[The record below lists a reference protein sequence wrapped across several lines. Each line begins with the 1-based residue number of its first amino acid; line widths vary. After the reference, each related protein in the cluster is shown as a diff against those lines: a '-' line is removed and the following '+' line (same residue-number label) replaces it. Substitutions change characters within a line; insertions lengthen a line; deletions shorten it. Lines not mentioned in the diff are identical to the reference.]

1 MKPAQFDSLT
11 RYIDMLL
18 DAICVVDKEGHFLYV
33 SAGGERIFG
42 YKPEEMIGRQMLEMV
57 HPDDRERTLQTVA
70 EIMSGVAKIDFENRY
85 IRKDGQVIDLLWS
98 ARWSEADNL
107 RVAVARDITGQK
119 RSQALQ
125 KALFN
130 ISEAAHTQASL
141 PALYQRIHQIIAEL
155 MPVGQ
160 FAIALYD
167 PDTTAVRFPYQNI
180 ETDKLHKLDVA
191 TFCSE
196 VSTKGESQLKQIDDS
211 CEWLGIPL
219 KSQNGVIG
227 SLMVTTDT
235 PRQHFSLSEKTL
247 LEFVSAQVA
256 SAIERKQMLERLHQ
270 LAMYDALTGL
280 PNRQLFDDRVN
291 QALNRA
297 KRQDTQLA
305 LLYLDLD
312 KFKAANDTHGHE
324 VGDRL
329 LVEVARRLAA
339 CVRESDTVTR
349 FGGDE
354 FVILLD
360 AVNNS
365 EVVTPIAEKV
375 LDALAKP
382 YLIETQSIEMAA
394 SIGIAMYP
402 SNGLDETALLRH
414 ADAAMYAAK
423 RQGGNCFK
431 D

>member
-1 MKPAQFDSLT
+1 MQFDSLT

-18 DAICVVDKEGHFLYV
+18 DAICVVDKDGHFLYV

-70 EIMSGVAKIDFENRY
+70 EIMSGQAKTDFENRY

-98 ARWSEADNL
+98 ARWSEPDKM
-107 RVAVARDITGQK
+107 RVAVARDITGHK
-119 RSQALQ
+119 RSEALQ

-130 ISEAAHTQASL
+130 ISEAAHTEDSL

-167 PDTTAVRFPYQNI
+167 PDSAVVTFPYQKI
-180 ETDKLHKLDVA
+180 ETDKLHKLDMVA
-191 TFCSE
+191 FCAE
-196 VSTKGESQLKQIDDS
+196 VSTKGESQLKQLDDS
-211 CEWLGIPL
+211 CAWLGIPL

-227 SLMVTTDT
+227 SLMVTRDA
-235 PRQHFSLSEKTL
+235 PRQHYSFSDQAL

-280 PNRQLFDDRVN
+280 PNRQLFDDRIR

-297 KRQDTQLA
+297 KRHDTQLA

-312 KFKAANDTHGHE
+312 KFKAANDAHGHE

-329 LVEVARRLAA
+329 LVEVAQRLTA
-339 CVRESDTVTR
+339 CVRASDTVAR

-360 AVNNS
+360 
-365 EVVTPIAEKV
+365 VVTNKETATPIAVKV
-375 LDALAKP
+375 LDELAKP
-382 YLIETQSIEMAA
+382 YLIETHHVEMAA
-394 SIGIAMYP
+394 SIGMAIYP
-402 SNGLDETALLRH
+402 CNGQDETALLRH
-414 ADAAMYAAK
+414 ADAAMYQAK
-423 RQGGNCFK
+423 RAGGNHLQGE
-431 D
+431 

>member
-1 MKPAQFDSLT
+1 MKLSEFDSLS

-18 DAICVVDKEGHFLYV
+18 DAICVVDKDGHFLYV

-42 YKPEEMIGRQMLEMV
+42 YKAEEMIGRQMLEMV

-85 IRKDGQVIDLLWS
+85 IRKDGQIIDLLWS
-98 ARWSEADNL
+98 ARWSETDNM
-107 RVAVARDITGQK
+107 RVAVARDITSHK
-119 RSQALQ
+119 RSEALQ

-141 PALYQRIHQIIAEL
+141 PALYKRLHQIIAEL

-160 FAIALYD
+160 FAIALYH
-167 PDTTAVRFPYQNI
+167 PDSEAVTFPYQKI
-180 ETDKLHKLDVA
+180 ETDKLHQLDIKA
-191 TFCSE
+191 FCSE
-196 VSTKGESQLKQIDDS
+196 VSKRGVSQIKQLDES
-211 CEWLGIPL
+211 CAWLGIPL

-227 SLMVTTDT
+227 SLMVTTDA
-235 PRQHFSLSEKTL
+235 PRQHYSLSDQAL

-270 LAMYDALTGL
+270 LAMYDVLTGL
-280 PNRQLFDDRVN
+280 PNRQLFDDRIH

-297 KRQDTQLA
+297 KRYDTQLA

-324 VGDRL
+324 VGDKL
-329 LVEVARRLAA
+329 LLEVARRLTV
-339 CVRESDTVTR
+339 CFRESDTVAR

-360 AVNNS
+360 AVTS
-365 EVVTPIAEKV
+365 REAVTSVAAKV
-375 LDALAKP
+375 LDELAKP
-382 YLIETQSIEMAA
+382 YNIETHHIELAA
-394 SIGIAMYP
+394 SIGIAVYP
-402 SNGLDETALLRH
+402 FNGQDETSLLRH
-414 ADAAMYAAK
+414 ADAAMYQAK
-423 RQGGNCFK
+423 RSGGNHLA
-431 D
+431 